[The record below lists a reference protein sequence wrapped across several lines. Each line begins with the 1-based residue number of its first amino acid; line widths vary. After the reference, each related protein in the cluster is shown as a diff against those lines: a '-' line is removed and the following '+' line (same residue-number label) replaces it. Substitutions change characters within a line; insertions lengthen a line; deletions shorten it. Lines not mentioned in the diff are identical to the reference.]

1 MNELLNEGHTLPIM
15 LFRPTLSLWS
25 CRADQSIS
33 PFYSLDNRGCPR
45 RQTESTTSS
54 GCGKPTLPALW
65 PLHGPG
71 GRSST
76 GRESLDRQMVSR
88 PPAQGSQADLTC
100 QPREFPGKFCP
111 APFPHICP
119 KQMQPRRPQLWAVL
133 SAFIPRVLS
142 QEARGFW
149 G

>member
-1 MNELLNEGHTLPIM
+1 MRGTHCLLCYSAL
-15 LFRPTLSLWS
+15 RSLSGAAEQIKALAHFTAGTIEVALED
-25 CRADQSIS
+25 RQ
-33 PFYSLDNRGCPR
+33 RG
-45 RQTESTTSS
+45 TTSS

-88 PPAQGSQADLTC
+88 PPGQGSQADLTC

-111 APFPHICP
+111 ALFPHICP
-119 KQMQPRRPQLWAVL
+119 EQTQPRRPQLWAVL